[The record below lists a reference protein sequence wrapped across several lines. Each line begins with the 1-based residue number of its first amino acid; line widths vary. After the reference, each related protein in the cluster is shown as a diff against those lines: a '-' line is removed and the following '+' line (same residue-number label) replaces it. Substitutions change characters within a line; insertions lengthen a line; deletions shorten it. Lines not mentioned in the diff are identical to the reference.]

1 MLSSLNVVVNTSQ
14 RYVCV
19 TRPRRF
25 GKTTAAD
32 MLCAYYGRE
41 TDGRSLFEKCRISQ
55 VPESSG
61 THAWDEYLGKFDVI
75 KLVMTVFFKTGISV
89 DESLAKLQKM
99 IVRDL
104 AKAYPEVDFLTKR
117 I

>member
-1 MLSSLNVVVNTSQ
+1 M
-14 RYVCV
+14 
-19 TRPRRF
+19 
-25 GKTTAAD
+25 
-32 MLCAYYGRE
+32 
-41 TDGRSLFEKCRISQ
+41 
-55 VPESSG
+55 PESSG
-61 THAWDEYLGKFDVI
+61 THAWNEYLGKFDVI

-117 I
+117 ICCNPSRMFMRRKRRSS